1 MKRSGNQNYLTYLI
15 LSKQSEDARSLLDL
29 SPRDG
34 AEDGLLVVDVVDAA
48 VDVAVLAAREI
59 FEGDVGGTE
68 ETAFVLFNH

>member
-1 MKRSGNQNYLTYLI
+1 M
-15 LSKQSEDARSLLDL
+15 SKKAEDARPLLDL

-48 VDVAVLAAREI
+48 VVDVAAVLAAREI
-59 FEGDVGGTE
+59 FEGDIGGAE